1 VGLVELLAQMFVRV
15 GGIPGNPEGDH
26 PEGGSG
32 GGGARAG
39 AGEVTAEML
48 VDAGEEEEGD
58 GLITQAYSA
67 LLAAFLIEGQPALRA
82 DVRCAIPEGG
92 LEAMAATLER
102 FRAFHENLESIS
114 EDSRASMNRVIR
126 WLRGGN

>member
-1 VGLVELLAQMFVRV
+1 MFVRV

-26 PEGGSG
+26 PGG
-32 GGGARAG
+32 GGGAARAQARQGGG

-126 WLRGGN
+126 WLKGGN

>member
-1 VGLVELLAQMFVRV
+1 MFVRV
-15 GGIPGNPEGDH
+15 GGIPGNPEGTI
-26 PEGGSG
+26 PREAE
-32 GGGARAG
+32 ARAG
-39 AGEVTAEML
+39 AGADEARRAGEVTAG
-48 VDAGEEEEGD
+48 DARRRGEEEEGD

-126 WLRGGN
+126 WLKGGN